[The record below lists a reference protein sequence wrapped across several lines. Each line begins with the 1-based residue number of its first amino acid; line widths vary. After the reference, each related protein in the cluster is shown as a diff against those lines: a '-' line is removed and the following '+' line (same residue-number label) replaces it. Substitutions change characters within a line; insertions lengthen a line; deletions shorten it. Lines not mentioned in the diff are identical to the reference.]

1 MTRSRRGFVGL
12 MAAEV
17 ISFVGSR
24 MTFVALPWLVLVTTG
39 SATKTG
45 IVAFAETLPYALV
58 CAAGGPLIDR
68 IGPRRT
74 AIWSDVVSAL
84 VVAAIPLLYR
94 SGELPLGAL
103 ICLVAIAGAVRALGD
118 TAKRVIFP
126 AVVRTADVD
135 LTRATSVHDGL
146 SRLALLIGAPLAGVL
161 VAATDAPT
169 VLFFDAASFALA
181 AILIK
186 TSVPNARRE
195 AEADEAGPSYLRQ
208 LRDGAS
214 YVRTDRLVL
223 GVLAMVFVTNLIDQ
237 AYGAVLVPVWAKE
250 FFGSPVGLGLTSAAF
265 AAGAVGGNIVY
276 TVLAPRLPRYWPY
289 TIGFLIGGAPRFV
302 ALAFD
307 SPLWTVLSVAF
318 AAGVGLSVVNPILGA
333 VLYTRIPERL
343 HARVFGLTA
352 ALSWAGI
359 PLGAIL
365 GGWLADTA
373 GLRVTLLI
381 SAAGYLGATLMPLFG
396 AAWREMDDKPA
407 ASPAPKPRTEYGE
420 SGDAGGRGTQ
430 DGRSEPDRDRTGL
443 LEGGQFLGG
452 DAALGADDEHDVA
465 RIR

>member
-1 MTRSRRGFVGL
+1 MTRSRRGFAGL
-12 MAAEV
+12 MAAEA
-17 ISFVGSR
+17 ISLIGSR

-45 IVAFAETLPYALV
+45 IVAFAETLPYALG

-74 AIWSDVVSAL
+74 AIASDIVSAL
-84 VVAAIPLLYR
+84 VVAAIPVLYR
-94 SGELPLGAL
+94 SGELPMGA
-103 ICLVAIAGAVRALGD
+103 GSVRAFGD

-126 AVVRTADVD
+126 SVVATARVD

-146 SRLALLIGAPLAGVL
+146 SRLALLIGAPVAGVL

-169 VLFFDAASFALA
+169 VLFFDAASFGLA
-181 AILIK
+181 AIL
-186 TSVPNARRE
+186 TGLCVPKPERE
-195 AEADEAGPSYLRQ
+195 AKPDEAVPGYLRQ
-208 LRDGAS
+208 LREGGS

-250 FFGSPVGLGLTSAAF
+250 FFGSPVGLGLVSATF

-307 SPLWTVLSVAF
+307 SGLWTVLSVAF
-318 AAGVGLSVVNPILGA
+318 AAGVGISVVNPILGA
-333 VLYTRIPERL
+333 VLYTRVPERL
-343 HARVFGLTA
+343 QARVIGLAT

-373 GLRVTLLI
+373 GLRITLLI

-396 AAWREMDDKPA
+396 PAWREMDDKPA
-407 ASPAPKPRTEYGE
+407 ASPAPQPRTEDSQG
-420 SGDAGGRGTQ
+420 GDAGGRGTQ
-430 DGRSEPDRDRTGL
+430 DRRPEPDRDRAGV
-443 LEGGQFLGG
+443 LEDGELVGR
-452 DAALGADDEHDVA
+452 DAPLRTDHEHDVA
-465 RIR
+465 GVG